1 LIDYANRNDYHLRGR
16 LIFESMIMILRNVL
30 LTSFLLLPL
39 LSIAA
44 DQEFNLVIK
53 DHKFIPAEVKVP
65 AGKKVKLIV
74 DNQDATIEEF
84 DSHDL
89 NREKV
94 IPPKSKGAIYIGPLT
109 PGKYTF
115 MGEFNAASAQGV
127 VIAE

>member
-1 LIDYANRNDYHLRGR
+1 
-16 LIFESMIMILRNVL
+16 MTLRNF
-30 LTSFLLLPL
+30 SFALLLAFPAFGH
-39 LSIAA
+39 AA
-44 DQEFNLVIK
+44 DLEFNLVIK
-53 DHKFIPAEVKVP
+53 NHQFTPEEVKVP

-94 IPPKSKGAIYIGPLT
+94 IPPKSKGTIYIGPLT

-115 MGEFNAASAQGV
+115 IGEFNAKTAHGV

>member
-1 LIDYANRNDYHLRGR
+1 MMRRHV
-16 LIFESMIMILRNVL
+16 ILSAL
-30 LTSFLLLPL
+30 LLLPL
-39 LSIAA
+39 ISSAA
-44 DQEFNLVIK
+44 DMEINLVIK
-53 DHKFIPAEVKVP
+53 DHKFTPEEVKVP
-65 AGKKVKLIV
+65 AGKKVKLLV

-94 IPPKSKGAIYIGPLT
+94 IPPKTKGVVYIGPLS

-115 MGEFNAASAQGV
+115 MGEFNAATAHGV

>member
-1 LIDYANRNDYHLRGR
+1 MA
-16 LIFESMIMILRNVL
+16 LRNWL
-30 LTSFLLLPL
+30 LASYLLLPV
-39 LSIAA
+39 LSNAA
-44 DQEFNLVIK
+44 DLEFNLVIK
-53 DHKFIPAEVKVP
+53 DHKFIPEEVKVP

-74 DNQDATIEEF
+74 DNQDASIEEF

-94 IPPKSKGAIYIGPLT
+94 IPPKSKGTIFIGPLT

-115 MGEFNAASAQGV
+115 IGEFNAASAHGT

>member
-1 LIDYANRNDYHLRGR
+1 MY
-16 LIFESMIMILRNVL
+16 IFYPEKIIMRVRR
-30 LTSFLLLPL
+30 L
-39 LSIAA
+39 LSACLLFVPLVSMAA

-53 DHKFIPAEVKVP
+53 EHKFIPAQLKVP
-65 AGKKVKLIV
+65 AGKKVKLVV

-94 IPPKSKGAIYIGPLT
+94 IPPKSKGTIYIGPLSA
-109 PGKYTF
+109 GKYTF
-115 MGEFNAASAQGV
+115 MGEFNAATAQGI